1 MRYLLTLLAS
11 GTLIACTVSVEI
23 DSDRKSASASRDAAP
38 ELLRRWVDAR
48 AGTGEPVHWVSEGG
62 VYEYPSGKKL
72 FGMIG
77 FDSSTVI
84 WPDDPAAPVQHLTR
98 KTYAY
103 TDPATGEVLTE
114 FNGNVVEPIAYPYQ
128 LIRYRAEGDQIF
140 GDVEQGVGD
149 RIQQIPAK
157 EGMRTRF
164 LGNGTLAVT
173 ASVFLDIPVGG
184 DRRIQ
189 AWENY
194 DFFLHDEDA
203 VDEPHQLAWQRF
215 GDLPRW
221 AGSGKA
227 IYHMLTWRVESQAEF
242 PKQTLAWAKAN
253 KPQWLKPPAD
263 LAEIRRI
270 QAGDGIPSGTGW

>member
-1 MRYLLTLLAS
+1 MKTVMSILSFCALLGFAVSGLTDPVAAS
-11 GTLIACTVSVEI
+11 G
-23 DSDRKSASASRDAAP
+23 SAAREAAP

-77 FDSSTVI
+77 FDSSTAI
-84 WPDDPAAPVQHLTR
+84 WPDDPGTPVLHLTR

-103 TDPATGEVLTE
+103 TDPMTGEVLTE
-114 FNGNVVEPIAYPYQ
+114 FNDNVVEPIAYPYQ

-149 RIQQIPAK
+149 RIQEILAK

-164 LGNGTLAVT
+164 LGDGTLAVT
-173 ASVFLDIPVGG
+173 ASVFLDIPLGEE
-184 DRRIQ
+184 RRLQ

-194 DFFLHDEDA
+194 DFFLHDDS

-221 AGSGKA
+221 AGKGKA
-227 IYHMLTWRVESQAEF
+227 IYHMLSWRVESHAEF
-242 PKQTLAWAKAN
+242 PEQTLAWAKAN
-253 KPQWLKPPAD
+253 KSQWLRPPAD

-270 QAGDGIPSGTGW
+270 QAGDGIPSGAGW